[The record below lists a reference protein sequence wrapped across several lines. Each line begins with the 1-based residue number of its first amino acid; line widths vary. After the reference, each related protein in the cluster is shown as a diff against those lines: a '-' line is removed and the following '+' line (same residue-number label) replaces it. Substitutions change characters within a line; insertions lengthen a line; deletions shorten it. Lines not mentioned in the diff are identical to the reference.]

1 MLKSK
6 RIACILAAG
15 SIASVA
21 AGAYPASAAGVTD
34 SSLAPASV
42 AAASNCTT
50 YVAGGPSAAPGQPPK
65 KVYAHA
71 RSTCDYVYGVK
82 LEMTLYRDGVK
93 VGQKKICQEGPINPE
108 GAPPQDMICEV
119 NLRVKNPSGIQ
130 TWKVKVKAQWINGFR
145 DTVTKSY
152 TESFTA

>member
-1 MLKSK
+1 MFNSR
-6 RIACILAAG
+6 RIACVLAAG
-15 SIASVA
+15 SIASAA
-21 AGAYPASAAGVTD
+21 AGAYPTASAD

-42 AAASNCTT
+42 AAASTCTT
-50 YVAGGPSAAPGQPPK
+50 YVAGGPSAAPGQPPM

-93 VGQKKICQEGPINPE
+93 VGQKKICQEGPINPV
-108 GAPPQDMICEV
+108 GNPPRDMACEV

-130 TWKVKVKAQWINGFR
+130 TWKVKVKAQWIAS
-145 DTVTKSY
+145 DLDKVTKSY
-152 TESFTA
+152 TKLFKA